1 MYQNKNKFTIMKK
14 ENIIIGAI
22 AVIGALTLFN
32 TYSIFTKKSRV
43 VATPTSQANN
53 VGAVNPST
61 LPETNDFA
69 NNFDQPQKP
78 QVQAPAAPTGPLTS
92 LNFKTPK
99 KDFGQVL
106 STSSNKHTFKFTN
119 TGTEPLII
127 SNAKGSCGCTVPK
140 WPKEPIAPGETG
152 EIAVEYK
159 PAGQSGVQTKYVT
172 ITANTS
178 PATTQLTIT
187 GDIQADPNA
196 PQQPA
201 QPIAPEGINIQ

>member
-1 MYQNKNKFTIMKK
+1 MIRS
-14 ENIIIGAI
+14 IS
-22 AVIGALTLFN
+22 VISDLPRILILFI
-32 TYSIFTKKSRV
+32 S
-43 VATPTSQANN
+43 
-53 VGAVNPST
+53 
-61 LPETNDFA
+61 
-69 NNFDQPQKP
+69 
-78 QVQAPAAPTGPLTS
+78 
-92 LNFKTPK
+92 
-99 KDFGQVL
+99 VL
-106 STSSNKHTFKFTN
+106 RDSSFVIHSSGSFPVTCSFEFTN
-119 TGTEPLII
+119 TGDEPLII
-127 SNAKGSCGCTVPK
+127 SNAKGSCGCTVPE

>member
-1 MYQNKNKFTIMKK
+1 MKK

-69 NNFDQPQKP
+69 NNFD
-78 QVQAPAAPTGPLTS
+78 PTGPLTS

>member
-1 MYQNKNKFTIMKK
+1 MKNQ
-14 ENIIIGAI
+14 NIIIGAI

-32 TYSIFTKKSRV
+32 TYKV
-43 VATPTSQANN
+43 
-53 VGAVNPST
+53 
-61 LPETNDFA
+61 LTNDGGRTIPPPTPSMDVQPDNQGA
-69 NNFDQPQKP
+69 NFPNTNPQNQFEQPAP
-78 QVQAPAAPTGPLTS
+78 QQPAAPVGPTTS
-92 LNFKTPK
+92 MNFKEPK
-99 KDFGQVL
+99 KDFGKVL
-106 STSSNKHTFKFTN
+106 STSTNKHTFVFTN
-119 TGTEPLII
+119 TGTEPLVI

-159 PAGQSGVQTKYVT
+159 PAGQSGRQTKYVT
-172 ITANTS
+172 ITANTD

-201 QPIAPEGINIQ
+201 QPIAPEGVQIQ

>member
-1 MYQNKNKFTIMKK
+1 MKK

-22 AVIGALTLFN
+22 AVIGALALFN
-32 TYSIFTKKSRV
+32 TYSIFTKKSRT
-43 VATPTSQANN
+43 VATPISQVNN
-53 VGAVNPST
+53 VGEVNPST
-61 LPETNDFA
+61 LPATNDFA
-69 NNFDQPQKP
+69 SNVNQPQQP
-78 QVQAPAAPTGPLTS
+78 QVQQPAAPTGPLTS

-99 KDFGQVL
+99 KDFGKVM

-159 PAGQSGVQTKYVT
+159 PAGQSGIQTKYVT
-172 ITANTS
+172 ITANTT

-187 GDIQADPNA
+187 GDIQADPNS
-196 PQQPA
+196 PQPA
-201 QPIAPEGINIQ
+201 QPMGPEGVNIQ